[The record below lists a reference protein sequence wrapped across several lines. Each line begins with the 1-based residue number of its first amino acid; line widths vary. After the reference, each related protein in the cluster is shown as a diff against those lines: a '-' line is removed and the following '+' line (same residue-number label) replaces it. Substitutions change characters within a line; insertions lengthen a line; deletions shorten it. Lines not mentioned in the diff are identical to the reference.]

1 MMRRLRWVFL
11 LAASLSAPLALQA
24 QTAPLKG
31 GTLSI
36 YFENDLFAGT
46 DRYYTNGTK
55 ISWTSTDLNTF
66 ADTPYASPLL
76 PLLDR
81 LPFINNPAFQKNL
94 AISIGQNIYTPDDT
108 ETAAPIPND
117 RPYAGWLYGEVG
129 VIWKNGEE
137 RNTLV
142 LNLGVVGPDS
152 LAEQTQDLVHD
163 LRGFARPQGWKNQ
176 LHNEFSGMLI
186 YDHTWRLTLRKSNR
200 VGLNADLLP
209 FVGAKAGN
217 VKVEANA
224 GAELRVGLNLP
235 DDFGTGTIASGTP
248 TSTPVE
254 GDLAVRRAK
263 AFDFGFYFF
272 GRAEGHLVAHDIF
285 LDGNTFGNSISVH
298 RNVAVADLSIG
309 AAVTWKNTSLTYALV
324 HRTQEFA
331 SEHGGGQNFGSVTLS
346 VAF

>member
-1 MMRRLRWVFL
+1 MFSLRWFTF
-11 LAASLSAPLALQA
+11 AAACTLAPLGLHA
-24 QTAPLKG
+24 QTAPLRG

-55 ISWTSTDLNTF
+55 ISWTSTDLTKF

-76 PLLDR
+76 PLLNA

-94 AISIGQNIYTPDDT
+94 AFSIGQSIYTPDDT
-108 ETAAPIPND
+108 EPREPIPDD

-129 VIWKNGEE
+129 LIWKNGHE
-137 RNTLV
+137 RNTLL
-142 LNLGVVGPDS
+142 LNLGVVGPAS
-152 LAEQTQDLVHD
+152 GAQETQRFVHD
-163 LRGFARPQGWKNQ
+163 LRGFPHPQGWNNQ
-176 LHNEFSGMLI
+176 LHNEFAAMLT
-186 YDHTWRLTLRKSNR
+186 YEHTWRYTLRKSNR
-200 VGLNADLLP
+200 VGLNADFLP

-217 VKVEANA
+217 VRTEAN
-224 GAELRVGLNLP
+224 GGVELRVGLNLP
-235 DDFGTGTIASGTP
+235 DDFGTGTIASDTT

-263 AFDFGFYFF
+263 AFDLGFYVFARGE
-272 GRAEGHLVAHDIF
+272 GRLVAHDIF

-298 RNVAVADLSIG
+298 RNIAVADLSLG
-309 AAVTWKNTSLTYALV
+309 AAVTWKNTSLTYAFV
-324 HRTQEFA
+324 HRTKEYA
-331 SEHGGGQNFGSVTLS
+331 SEAGNGQNFGSVTLS